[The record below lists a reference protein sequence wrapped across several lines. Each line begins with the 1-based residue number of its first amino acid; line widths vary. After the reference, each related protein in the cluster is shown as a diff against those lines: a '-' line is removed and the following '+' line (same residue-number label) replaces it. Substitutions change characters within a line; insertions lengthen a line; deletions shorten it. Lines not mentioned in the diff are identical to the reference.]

1 MLPEFSGES
10 YQVVG
15 WLSAVAAQLGTA
27 FMLCPE
33 VERSPPRDVISRG
46 DAHARVDPSVSP
58 QDSPENHQPLP
69 VTKVMAGVPY
79 DQEVRD
85 GSTATR

>member
-1 MLPEFSGES
+1 MW
-10 YQVVG
+10 
-15 WLSAVAAQLGTA
+15 WLSALAAQLGTA

-46 DAHARVDPSVSP
+46 DAHAALTRAFHR